1 MIWIKLV
8 VLLLQVTQSIIRY
21 MSERQLLAEGERRV
35 IAQEL
40 KAVAKAAKIAQD
52 VRTDVGKK
60 TDAEVDAALGPD
72 YRD

>member
-21 MSERQLLAEGERRV
+21 MNERQLLAEGERRV

-40 KAVAKAAKIAQD
+40 KAVAKAAEIAQN